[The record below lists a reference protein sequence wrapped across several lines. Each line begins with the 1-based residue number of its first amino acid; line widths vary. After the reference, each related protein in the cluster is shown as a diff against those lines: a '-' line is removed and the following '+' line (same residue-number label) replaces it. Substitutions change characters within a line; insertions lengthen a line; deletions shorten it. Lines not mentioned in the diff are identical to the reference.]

1 MTKVLVIDDHLEIQK
16 AIARR
21 LAGRF
26 DVTVKPHA
34 LDVVSDFE
42 SLGKPV
48 VVLDVWMP
56 EVDGITAASKLK
68 EKHPE
73 APIIFISSD
82 ESPELVAKARALGAA
97 AYVVKSRIATE
108 LVRAIEAVLEA
119 QPEELDAPP
128 NE

>member
-1 MTKVLVIDDHLEIQK
+1 MKKVLVIDDHPETQK

-34 LDVVSDFE
+34 LHVVSDFE

-56 EVDGITAASKLK
+56 EVDGLTAAAKLK
-68 EKHPE
+68 EKHPD
-73 APIIFISSD
+73 ARIIFISSD
-82 ESPELVAKARALGAA
+82 ETPELVAKALALGAS
-97 AYVVKSRIATE
+97 AYVVKSRAATE
-108 LVRAIEAVLEA
+108 LVRAIEAVLA
-119 QPEELDAPP
+119 APP

>member
-1 MTKVLVIDDHLEIQK
+1 MKKVLVIDDHPEIQK

-21 LAGRF
+21 LAGRY
-26 DVTVKPHA
+26 DVTTKPHA

-42 SLGKPV
+42 RLNEPI

-56 EVDGITAASKLK
+56 EMDGLIAATKLK

-73 APIIFISSD
+73 ARIIFISSD
-82 ESPELVAKARALGAA
+82 ESPELVSKALALGGS
-97 AYVVKSRIATE
+97 AYVVKSRAATE

-119 QPEELDAPP
+119 PP
-128 NE
+128 DE